1 MDLTRTIAAPRRTLF
16 DFLIDFRNE
25 RFFGPTIRSCR
36 LERSVPGP
44 RGTVGEGSEFVF
56 EYRILGFTLTSR
68 FRVED
73 VVDGER
79 LTIRSFS
86 GPIPFVMAYAFED
99 AGSQCLLTVR
109 TTLGEGGW
117 LRWLR
122 PIIAPAVRRD
132 MTAYMNAL
140 ERYWLSAGSGATE
153 KAARPSAA
161 DPQPAGR
168 AVPPRTS

>member
-1 MDLTRTIAAPRRTLF
+1 MDLTRTIALSRPALF

-44 RGTVGEGSEFVF
+44 RGAVGEGSEFVF
-56 EYRILGFTLTSR
+56 EYRILGLALTSR

-86 GPIPFVMAYAFED
+86 GAIPFAMAYAFED
-99 AGSQCLLTVR
+99 AGSQCRVTVR

-132 MTAYMNAL
+132 MTAYMDAL
-140 ERYWLSAGSGATE
+140 ERYWLSAGAGATE
-153 KAARPSAA
+153 RAARPSEA
-161 DPQPAGR
+161 DPHPGGR
-168 AVPPRTS
+168 AGHPRTS